1 MKISVIG
8 TGYVG
13 LVTATCFSEMGHEVI
28 GVDIDASKV
37 ERLSRGISPLYEP
50 GLEELLRSNLA
61 GGRLSFSTDLANAVQ
76 NALFCFIAVGTPK
89 GEDGSADL
97 DAVLS
102 VARSVARSMD
112 SYRVI
117 VVKSTVPVGTCDLVF
132 EAVRKELSECG
143 KSPEV
148 EFDVVSNPEFLKE
161 GAAVDD
167 FLRPDRVIV
176 GVSGPK
182 PQELMREL
190 YAPFVRNGHPVY
202 FMDVRSSEMTKYASN
217 AFLALKV
224 SFMNKI
230 AQICD
235 EVGADVMSIRSGM
248 GSDRRIGMPFL
259 YAGVGYGGS
268 CFPKDVKALIHTG
281 SKLGIDMS
289 LLDQVERINEDQK
302 EWPVRKILSVMGDV
316 SGKKIALWGGSFKP
330 ETDDIREAPSLS
342 VMDMLL
348 ARGAQLFL
356 YDPAAMPALK
366 EVYGSRVSFGENA
379 YSILSGASVLIL
391 LTEWRIFR
399 NPDWSRI
406 RSMMEGNLI
415 LDGRNQYEPQE
426 VRRHG
431 LEWHGIGRGC
441 FTASP

>member
-1 MKISVIG
+1 
-8 TGYVG
+8 
-13 LVTATCFSEMGHEVI
+13 MGHEVI

-61 GGRLSFSTDLANAVQ
+61 GGRLSFSTDLSNAVQ
-76 NALFCFIAVGTPK
+76 NSLFCFIAVGTPK

-143 KSPEV
+143 KSSAV

-176 GVSGPK
+176 GVSSSK

-289 LLDQVERINEDQK
+289 LLDQVERINEEQK
-302 EWPVRKILSVMGDV
+302 EWPVRKLLSVLGDV

-342 VMDMLL
+342 VIDMLL
-348 ARGAQLFL
+348 ARGARLFL

-366 EVYGSRVSFGENA
+366 ELYGNRVSFGENA
-379 YSILSGASVLIL
+379 YSILSGASVLVL

-406 RSMMEGNLI
+406 RSLMEGKLI

-426 VRRHG
+426 LRRHG

-441 FTASP
+441 FTTSP